1 MTASRPQ
8 VIAVGDN
15 CVDVYLP
22 PVNEAFVGGNAVN
35 VAVQIAA
42 LGRASACFTAVGA
55 DAAGKTVRE
64 ALARNG
70 VVIDRIVV
78 SGDRPT
84 ARTDIATLPD
94 GDRQFVFED
103 FGACATYRPDEDD
116 LAILRQ
122 VRAVHIGWLP
132 CVPDLKRALA
142 GRAGLLSQDLS
153 VNNTPGNLV
162 PDGLDIAFISADPA
176 AAEMEARR
184 LLAGGARLAVV
195 TCGAAGSLA
204 TDGREWQRAEA
215 PVIVPVDTTGA
226 GDAFIAGFLD
236 ARLEAASLTDSL
248 QHATRCAARACLH
261 KGGFPQEA
269 VDVRVLGQM

>member
-35 VAVQIAA
+35 VAVQWAM
-42 LGRASACFTAVGA
+42 LGRSSICLTAVGA
-55 DAAGKTVRE
+55 DQAGRAVLE
-64 ALARNG
+64 ALAERG
-70 VVIDRIVV
+70 VAIDRIRVL
-78 SGDRPT
+78 SDQRTP
-84 ARTDIATLPD
+84 RTDIASLRD

-122 VRAVHIGWLP
+122 ARAVHIGWLP
-132 CVPDLKRALA
+132 FVPELKRALA
-142 GRAGLLSQDLS
+142 VRAGLLSQDLS
-153 VNNTPGNLV
+153 VNNTPENLV
-162 PDGLDIAFISADPA
+162 PDGLDIAFISAAPA

-184 LLAGGARLAVV
+184 LLSAGARLAVV

-204 TDGREWQRAEA
+204 TDGREWQRAAA
-215 PVIVPVDTTGA
+215 PVSVPVDTTGA

-236 ARLEAASLTDSL
+236 ARLETASLTDSL

-269 VDVRVLGQM
+269 LDVRILGQM